1 MNKVYFTT
9 GPTETLPELQELYA
23 DAVKNKIFS
32 ISHRSEE
39 FSAIVKFTVDKLR
52 ELLGIPGDFQ
62 VLFLAS
68 ATECMERSIQN
79 LVEKKSF
86 HFINGYFA
94 QRYYDIAVMLGKTP
108 EFVKTDYGKGFNFNE
123 TEVPEDCEMICITHN
138 ETSTGT
144 ALKLNDIYELK
155 SKYPDKILA
164 LDMVTSLPYYKPDFR
179 YADLVFFSVQKG
191 FGLPPGLGVSLVKNT
206 LIDKV
211 NYIKNKGISIGSFN
225 NYLNLFRNADKYQTT
240 VTPNIPGIYLL
251 GKACELLI
259 VKGTENIK
267 IETAKKA
274 DLLYNFFDK
283 HSAIKPFV
291 TDKDLRS
298 KTTIVL
304 ETGLDI
310 GKILE
315 KLDYNGFVLSR
326 GYKDFR
332 DRQIRI
338 GNFPVHRFDDVM
350 NLIYLFRKF

>member
-39 FSAIVKFTVDKLR
+39 FSAIVKFTVEKLR

-62 VLFLAS
+62 VFFLAS

-94 QRYYDIAVMLGKTP
+94 QRYYDISEMLGKNP
-108 EFVKTDYGKGFNFNE
+108 EFLKTGFGKGFNFKE
-123 TEVPEDCEMICITHN
+123 TVVTEDAEMICITHN

-155 SKYPDKILA
+155 SRYPDKILA
-164 LDMVTSLPYYKPDFR
+164 LDMVTSLPYYKPDFNF
-179 YADLVFFSVQKG
+179 ADIVFFSVQKG
-191 FGLPPGLGVSLVKNT
+191 FGLPPGLGVCIVKNT
-206 LIDKV
+206 LINKV
-211 NYIKNKGISIGSFN
+211 NYINNKGINIGSFN
-225 NYLNLFRNADKYQTT
+225 NYLNLYRNADKYQTT

-251 GKACELLI
+251 GKVCELLLG
-259 VKGTENIK
+259 KGAENIK
-267 IETAKKA
+267 TETDKKA

-283 HSAIKPFV
+283 HTDIRPFV

-304 ETGLDI
+304 ETKLET

-315 KLDYNGFVLSR
+315 KLEYNGFVLSR
-326 GYKDFR
+326 GYKEFR
-332 DRQIRI
+332 DRHIRI